1 MIRVANGS
9 GPELNCRPN
18 GQENES
24 LIATSAEQRA
34 EAGEPPGDAGNATP
48 LVAREDVSERLRETI
63 DALLVLMPLL
73 TRRVSEM
80 ATACKQ
86 GERYNPTLPQIRVM
100 TVVSTRGK
108 ATVSAIADALEL
120 SRPATS
126 ELVDRMVESGFV
138 TRGVNP
144 ADRRQVLISLT
155 PPAARIVDEIVGQ
168 RRALLLDALADLSDE
183 ELAGFLKGMRGF
195 TRNLAPEMMSD
206 PALAFVCQLQ
216 DDSG

>member
-1 MIRVANGS
+1 MTVTS
-9 GPELNCRPN
+9 G
-18 GQENES
+18 
-24 LIATSAEQRA
+24 EQITNA
-34 EAGEPPGDAGNATP
+34 DGPPADAGNATP
-48 LVAREDVSERLRETI
+48 FVAREDVPERLRETV
-63 DALLVLMPLL
+63 DALLILMPLL
-73 TRRVSEM
+73 TRRISAM

-86 GERYNPTLPQIRVM
+86 GERSNATLPQIRVM
-100 TVVSTRGK
+100 TVASTRGK

-216 DDSG
+216 DVPG